1 MILVYQT
8 FDDWGTKRKRQ
19 NGSLSTLFQNIVRI
33 YTTGTPRNASCGSR
47 LSRLSPMETKTRPS
61 LFPTTRRCTTKN
73 ETDRQTDVYL
83 YFLGEGAGIV
93 RPESFFG
100 KSGGRTT
107 ESKKKVVGSGF
118 VPSSRPQRGRAT
130 TMILMIIFALCVPR
144 IYGTKR
150 SPPSTSNSEGMF
162 TASAQQ
168 EFEIRYYR
176 ENINTAG
183 DAPKCELR
191 VAIITDGDQESA
203 FPLPDYAQ
211 EVYNEKQTTQT
222 DRQTNTYY
230 YIYTHHMNK
239 DDCNAPHF
247 QPFPLTSGAPFTSPP
262 ARRGACPTARSRQ
275 RFPCRCAS

>member
-1 MILVYQT
+1 MFIIGLT
-8 FDDWGTKRKRQ
+8 
-19 NGSLSTLFQNIVRI
+19 NFQNIVRLYI
-33 YTTGTPRNASCGSR
+33 PLGTYSNASCGSR
-47 LSRLSPMETKTRPS
+47 LSRLSPIETKNRPS

-93 RPESFFG
+93 RPGSFFVRPG

-107 ESKKKVVGSGF
+107 ESKKKVVGSDF
-118 VPSSRPQRGRAT
+118 VPSSRPQGGRAT

-183 DAPKCELR
+183 DARQCELR
-191 VAIITDGDQESA
+191 VAIIPDRDRESA
-203 FPLPDYAQ
+203 FPLP
-211 EVYNEKQTTQT
+211 TT
-222 DRQTNTYY
+222 
-230 YIYTHHMNK
+230 
-239 DDCNAPHF
+239 
-247 QPFPLTSGAPFTSPP
+247 
-262 ARRGACPTARSRQ
+262 RRCTTKT
-275 RFPCRCAS
+275 